1 MRLISKAA
9 AAVAVPL
16 LVTACASAP
25 PAAPAKHTGPTANP
39 AAAADPDAGLLTG
52 TELKSMLVPGSW
64 FPAGFTADPNGS
76 VNTGSSY
83 QQPSPA
89 AAGAPACARLDGTAW
104 VVLGGVGSVSFA
116 QDDYID
122 QSTSEQYAQEIDV
135 FPGTGARQVMTGL
148 RALSRTCPSFEDQ
161 QTSSTV
167 SVKLRQGPRLGDDAL
182 TFLLDSPRW
191 QGGTAL
197 EAVRIG
203 TAVITVLYS
212 ADSGTGR
219 AQATR
224 LASAIAAKLA
234 PRA

>member
-9 AAVAVPL
+9 ATIAVPL
-16 LVTACASAP
+16 LVTACAAAP
-25 PAAPAKHTGPTANP
+25 PAAPAQHPRPTATP
-39 AAAADPDAGLLTG
+39 AAADPDAGLLTG
-52 TELKSMLVPGSW
+52 AELKSMLAPGSW
-64 FPAGFTADPNGS
+64 FPAGFTADPTGS

-89 AAGAPACARLDGTAW
+89 AAGAPDCQRLDGTAW

-135 FPGTGARQVMTGL
+135 FTGTGAQQVMTGL
-148 RALSRTCPSFEDQ
+148 RNLSHTCPSFQDQ

-167 SVKLRQGPRLGDDAL
+167 SVKLRKGPRLGEDAL

-203 TAVITVLYS
+203 SAVITVLYS